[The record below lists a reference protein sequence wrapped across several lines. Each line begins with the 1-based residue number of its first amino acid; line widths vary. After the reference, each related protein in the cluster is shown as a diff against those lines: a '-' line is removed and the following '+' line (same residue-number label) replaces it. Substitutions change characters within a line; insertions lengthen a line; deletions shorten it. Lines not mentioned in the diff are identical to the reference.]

1 MRTMNVGFKIGAFLA
16 VLVAGSCS
24 SEVARLSPDGAENH
38 PIVVEPST
46 NVIKLPFSAPEA
58 GLMPEDSARFE
69 NFVDAYTNGGN
80 GAISISAASGPD
92 SSEAIAYFGERL
104 AEMGVPRSRILV
116 GTHDVTNGDRRVE
129 LSFVGLA
136 AHVDACG
143 NWSKNLSETASNETA
158 PDFGCSVQHN
168 IAAMV
173 SDPRDLVEARTLD
186 PQADETQRSSVMGKY
201 EQGKVFT
208 ADKRRTKELP
218 EEQSGYSSQSGGGQ

>member
-1 MRTMNVGFKIGAFLA
+1 MRSMNVGFKVGAFLA

-24 SEVARLSPDGAENH
+24 SEVATFSSDGAENH

-46 NVIKLPFSAPEA
+46 NVVKLPFSAPEA

-69 NFVDAYTNGGN
+69 NFVDAYMNGGN

-136 AHVDACG
+136 AHVEACG
-143 NWSKNLSETASNETA
+143 NWSQNLAETNSNATA
-158 PDFGCSVQHN
+158 PDLGCSVQHN

-186 PQADETQRSSVMGKY
+186 QQSDQTQRNGVMNKY

-208 ADKRRTKELP
+208 ADKRRKELS
-218 EEQSGYSSQSGGGQ
+218 EEQSGYSSESGGGQ

>member
-1 MRTMNVGFKIGAFLA
+1 MRSMNVGFKIGAFLA

-24 SEVARLSPDGAENH
+24 SELATFSSDGAENH

-46 NVIKLPFSAPEA
+46 NVVKLPFSAPEA

-69 NFVDAYTNGGN
+69 NFVDAYMNGGN

-116 GTHDVTNGDRRVE
+116 GTHDVTNGDKRVE

-136 AHVDACG
+136 AHVEACG
-143 NWSKNLSETASNETA
+143 NWSQNLAETNSNATA
-158 PDFGCSVQHN
+158 PDLGCSVQHN

-186 PQADETQRSSVMGKY
+186 QQSDQTQRNGVMNKY

-208 ADKRRTKELP
+208 ADKRRKELS
-218 EEQSGYSSQSGGGQ
+218 EEQSGYSSESGGGQ

>member
-1 MRTMNVGFKIGAFLA
+1 MRSMNVGFKVGAFLA

-24 SEVARLSPDGAENH
+24 SEVATFSSDGAENH

-46 NVIKLPFSAPEA
+46 NVVKLPFSAPEA

-69 NFVDAYTNGGN
+69 NFVDAYMNGGN

-116 GTHDVTNGDRRVE
+116 GTHDVTNGDKRVE

-136 AHVDACG
+136 AHVEACG
-143 NWSKNLSETASNETA
+143 NWSQNLAETNSNATA
-158 PDFGCSVQHN
+158 PDLGCSVQHN

-186 PQADETQRSSVMGKY
+186 QQSDQTQRNGVMNKY

-208 ADKRRTKELP
+208 ADKRRKELSQ
-218 EEQSGYSSQSGGGQ
+218 EQSGYSSESGGGQ

>member
-1 MRTMNVGFKIGAFLA
+1 MRSMNVGFKIGAFLA

-24 SEVARLSPDGAENH
+24 SEVATFSSDGAENH

-46 NVIKLPFSAPEA
+46 NVVKLPFSAPEA

-69 NFVDAYTNGGN
+69 NFVDAYMNGGN

-116 GTHDVTNGDRRVE
+116 GTHDVTNGDKRVE

-136 AHVDACG
+136 AHVEACG
-143 NWSKNLSETASNETA
+143 NWSQNLAETNSNATA
-158 PDFGCSVQHN
+158 PDLGCSVQHN

-186 PQADETQRSSVMGKY
+186 QQSDQTQRNGVMNKY

-208 ADKRRTKELP
+208 ADKRRKELSQ
-218 EEQSGYSSQSGGGQ
+218 EQSGYSSESGGGQ

>member
-1 MRTMNVGFKIGAFLA
+1 MRSMNVGFKIGAFLA

-24 SEVARLSPDGAENH
+24 SEVASFSSDGAENH

-46 NVIKLPFSAPEA
+46 NVVKFPFSAPEA

-69 NFVDAYTNGGN
+69 NFVDAYMNGGN

-143 NWSKNLSETASNETA
+143 NWSQNLAETNSNATA

-168 IAAMV
+168 VAAMV

-186 PQADETQRSSVMGKY
+186 PQSDQTQRSTFVGKY
-201 EQGKVFT
+201 EQGKSFT
-208 ADKRRTKELP
+208 AEKRKGDLQN
-218 EEQSGYSSQSGGGQ
+218 EQSGHSSSSGGGQ